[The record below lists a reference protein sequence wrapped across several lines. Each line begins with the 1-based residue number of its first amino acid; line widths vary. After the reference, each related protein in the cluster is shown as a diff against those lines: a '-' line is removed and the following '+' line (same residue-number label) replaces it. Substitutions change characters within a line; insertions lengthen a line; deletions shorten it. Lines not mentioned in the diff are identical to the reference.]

1 VSLDTTLSPAD
12 VAALV
17 EKSADWVE
25 RRVNAGEF
33 EHLRVGRSMRFT
45 TDQAETFIRSFTV
58 RPDAAPGPEPDAD
71 PLRSQSARSRNR
83 RKTAA

>member
-1 VSLDTTLSPAD
+1 MSLDTTLSPAD

-58 RPDAAPGPEPDAD
+58 RPDGEPGAEQAAD
-71 PLRSQSARSRNR
+71 PLRSQSSRSRNR
-83 RKTAA
+83 RKSA

>member
-1 VSLDTTLSPAD
+1 MSIDTTLSPAD
-12 VAALV
+12 LAALV

-45 TDQAETFIRSFTV
+45 TDQAEAFIRSFTV
-58 RPDAAPGPEPDAD
+58 RPGDGMPSAPVAD
-71 PLRSQSARSRNR
+71 PLRDQTSRSRNR
-83 RKTAA
+83 RTSV